1 VYFEPDVVPLHHFD
15 IFIMDD
21 EPERQAQ
28 DEKQGEQIVN
38 SSYFIFLE
46 FFTKFYQ
53 ANFSTWANNQKIVGH
68 TKNRTEPAR
77 EPGQARWPGPISLEG
92 PSGGSPQFFSRTHVF
107 DFHVCSEN
115 FREIK
120 KRKRWVL
127 GHSFLDYLKERDW
140 SSGIHPNSH
149 PFAPALA
156 RAAAMMSLRR
166 QEVKLGVE
174 KPLEP
179 VEVKPC
185 ELKPTMEIERTA
197 RIRCGG
203 CVPTGPIASRHP
215 VNEEKVSTSVR
226 RSERL

>member
-92 PSGGSPQFFSRTHVF
+92 PSGGSPQFF
-107 DFHVCSEN
+107 
-115 FREIK
+115 
-120 KRKRWVL
+120 L
-127 GHSFLDYLKERDW
+127 
-140 SSGIHPNSH
+140 
-149 PFAPALA
+149 
-156 RAAAMMSLRR
+156 
-166 QEVKLGVE
+166 
-174 KPLEP
+174 
-179 VEVKPC
+179 
-185 ELKPTMEIERTA
+185 
-197 RIRCGG
+197 
-203 CVPTGPIASRHP
+203 
-215 VNEEKVSTSVR
+215 
-226 RSERL
+226 